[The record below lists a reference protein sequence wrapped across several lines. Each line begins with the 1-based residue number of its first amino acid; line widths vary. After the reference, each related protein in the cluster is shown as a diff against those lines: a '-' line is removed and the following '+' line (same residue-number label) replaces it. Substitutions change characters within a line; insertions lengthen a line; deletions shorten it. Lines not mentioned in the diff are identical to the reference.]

1 MGYRLAADLIL
12 VFHLVFIVFALF
24 GGLLCLHR
32 ARWAWLHLPAMTWG
46 IWIEWSGGIC
56 PLTPLENRFRH
67 LASEPGYHESFI
79 EHYLVPLI
87 YPEQLNPS
95 IQWILG
101 AVLLLINLIIYWQVL
116 RAAGKRRV
124 QVDEC
129 CRER

>member
-1 MGYRLAADLIL
+1 MGYQQAADLLL
-12 VFHLVFIVFALF
+12 VLHLAFIAFVLF

-32 ARWAWLHLPAMTWG
+32 VRWAWLHLPAMAWG
-46 IWIEWSGGIC
+46 IWIEWTGGIC
-56 PLTPLENRFRH
+56 PLTPWENRFRQ
-67 LASEPGYHESFI
+67 LAGEPQYRESFI

-87 YPEQLNPS
+87 YPEQLNLS

-101 AVLLLINLIIYWQVL
+101 AVVLLGNLLIYWQVL
-116 RAAGKRRV
+116 RVAGKRRV